1 MPIKD
6 CIEKALKAKQIT
18 EKQAEKI
25 RKFAASQEEMSEQD
39 IIASFVRET
48 LETRRRTQLQ
58 TIATKRNLADIK
70 SHPKGTGRGVESLLI
85 RDTDSKAPFSN
96 VDYRRQNI
104 LADLHARLADAMSAY
119 RTKNLGFS
127 QDVGGIKRMVR
138 ELFGESSGDVDA
150 ARFAGMWRE
159 TAEVGRMRHNVAG
172 GTISRRKDWGLPH
185 LHDPRKIVA
194 STFRERHRIL
204 GRFASEEF
212 RKRGGSFEE
221 WADFIVPRLDRS
233 RMFNKQ
239 GHKMTQKE
247 LDQLVN
253 ALYDQFAL
261 EANVTARDIAR
272 SIPNKP
278 DHRLLTFKNSKA
290 WLEYNERFGNPD
302 IYHTMMTHLD
312 HLAGD
317 TALLEILGPNPDA
330 AIRQFT
336 EMAAKSGYPNR
347 SLDGLHGVRVIRD
360 SYEVVTGRVNQ
371 AESDFFANF
380 GTTVRNLLSSA
391 QLGSAFVSSFSDLWT
406 TRMTAAVNG
415 MPSVKFLGTMLS
427 QMNPANEAD
436 RIFAVK
442 LGLGAE
448 AWITRA
454 YSASRFQEITGQ
466 GISARISDT
475 VFRATLLSPWT
486 DAGRKAFGMEFL
498 SFVGDNAS
506 RGFKD
511 LPDLLHQGFKRYGI
525 TEQHWNIIRRTPL
538 IERDGVKYLRPMDI
552 VDLTREEIK
561 KMGGVFTE
569 MADQVEAE
577 MSLRGSRSG
586 ALGRRLETQLGKAD
600 KLNLAIEQIEEAA
613 NRMQEMVLTEMDFAV
628 PMPDARIRALATQG
642 QRRGSLLGEGVR
654 SVALYKQFP
663 ITIIATHLYRGA
675 RGLDGLKK
683 GQYLAELM
691 LGMTVMGALAVQVK
705 NIAKGRDPQD
715 MTDPKFWAQAFAQ
728 GGGGGIYGDFIQST
742 ESRFGKSFTSTLA
755 GPVFGLADDIVRLT
769 GGNLHQVLSGKEA
782 NFMRETIRFA
792 KRYTPGSNAWYA
804 RVALERLFW
813 NRLLEASDPRAH
825 KSFRRTMQRARKDFN
840 QEFWW
845 RPGEIA
851 PRRAPAI
858 GR

>member
-1 MPIKD
+1 MALKD

-25 RKFAASQEEMSEQD
+25 RKFAANRDDISEQD

-48 LETRRRTQLQ
+48 MENRRRTQLQ

-70 SHPKGTGRGVESLLI
+70 SHPKGLGRGVESLLI
-85 RDTDSKAPFSN
+85 RDTDSKARFSN

-104 LADLHARLADAMSAY
+104 LADLHSRLADAMSAY

-127 QDVGGIKRMVR
+127 QDTRGLKRMVK
-138 ELFGESSGDVDA
+138 ELFAEQSGDVDA
-150 ARFAGMWRE
+150 ARFSAMWRE
-159 TAEVGRMRHNVAG
+159 SAEAVRMRFNVAG

-185 LHDPRKIVA
+185 IHDARKISKV
-194 STFRERHRIL
+194 
-204 GRFASEEF
+204 
-212 RKRGGSFEE
+212 SFED

-239 GHKMTQKE
+239 GLKMTQKE
-247 LDQLVN
+247 MDQLVN
-253 ALYDQFAL
+253 NLYDQFAL
-261 EANVTARDIAR
+261 EANVTARDVAR
-272 SIPNKP
+272 SVPNKP
-278 DHRLLTFKNSKA
+278 DHRLLTFKNSRA

-302 IYHTMMTHLD
+302 LYHTMMTHLD

-330 AIRQFT
+330 ALRQFT
-336 EMAAKSGYPNR
+336 EMAAKSGYPY
-347 SLDGLHGVRVIRD
+347 LTKDLMHGVKMIRD

-371 AESDFFANF
+371 ADSDFIANL
-380 GTTVRNLLSSA
+380 GTSIRNLLSSA

-406 TRMTAAVNG
+406 MRMTAAING
-415 MPSVKFLGTMLS
+415 MPSVKFFRTMLS

-454 YSASRFQEITGQ
+454 LSASRFQEITGQ

-475 VFRATLLSPWT
+475 IFRATLLSPWT

-506 RGFKD
+506 RGFKE
-511 LPDLLHQGFKRYGI
+511 LPDLLRQGFERYGI

-538 IERDGVKYLRPMDI
+538 IERDGAKYLRPMDV
-552 VDLTREEIK
+552 VDLSREEIK

-569 MADQVEAE
+569 AADQIEAE

-600 KLNLAIEQIEEAA
+600 KFNQAIEQIEEAS
-613 NRMQEMVLTEMDFAV
+613 NRLQEMVLTEMDFSV
-628 PMPDARIRALATQG
+628 PMPDARIRALVTQG
-642 QRRGSLLGEGVR
+642 SRRGSIVGEIAR

-663 ITIIATHLYRGA
+663 ITIISTHLYRGVRA
-675 RGLDGLKK
+675 LDGLKK
-683 GQYLAELM
+683 GRYLAELM
-691 LGMTVMGALAVQVK
+691 LGMTVMGAIAHQSK
-705 NIAKGRDPQD
+705 QIAKGRDPQD
-715 MTDPKFWAQAFAQ
+715 MTDPKFWAQAFVQ

-755 GPVFGLADDIVRLT
+755 GPVFGLADDVVRLS

-782 NFMRETIRFA
+782 NFMRETVQFA

-813 NRLLEASDPRAH
+813 DRLLEASDPRAH
-825 KSFRRTMQRARKDFN
+825 KSFRRIMQRARKDYN
-840 QEFWW
+840 QEYWW
-845 RPGEIA
+845 RPGELA

-858 GR
+858 GARR